1 MERGEIEE
9 SLRHISGRTSVYYR
23 NLVTGATIGIREKLP
38 MMAASVIKIP
48 ILVEAFHQI
57 RTGEHTKNE
66 IYVLQEGDK
75 RPSCGCLNRMHAGLS
90 VTYEDLCNLMIILS
104 DNSATNILIRL
115 LGGMDRINEDLR
127 EMGYETLQ
135 VNRLL
140 FDREASERGIQN
152 YVSAAE
158 IGDMLERMYRGK
170 LIDLE
175 SSGDMLDIL
184 KEQRLNGKFPFRFRG
199 RIPIAHK
206 TGEDDGITHDVGIFY
221 AEEPF
226 VLCCLGNETDCPAFD
241 RFMQDLAWR
250 FYEERTKQ

>member
-1 MERGEIEE
+1 MEREEIEE

-23 NLVTGATIGIREKLP
+23 NLVTGATIGIREELP

-104 DNSATNILIRL
+104 DNSATNILIGL
-115 LGGMDRINEDLR
+115 LGGMDRINRDLR

-135 VNRLL
+135 VNRL
-140 FDREASERGIQN
+140 S
-152 YVSAAE
+152 
-158 IGDMLERMYRGK
+158 
-170 LIDLE
+170 
-175 SSGDMLDIL
+175 
-184 KEQRLNGKFPFRFRG
+184 
-199 RIPIAHK
+199 RIPR
-206 TGEDDGITHDVGIFY
+206 G
-221 AEEPF
+221 
-226 VLCCLGNETDCPAFD
+226 CLQQWGWLWMPLGGTRLLRGASACHRRRDC
-241 RFMQDLAWR
+241 
-250 FYEERTKQ
+250 